1 MKMSITRALAEI
13 KRLDDRINREIMNGT
28 FVGVTVGKNQLRKM
42 HQGNQTI
49 SDAEAAIKGSFQRVD
64 ALMRNRERIKA
75 AVVKSNATVEVTI
88 GDRTLTV
95 AEAIELK
102 KSVSL
107 KETYLVQLRRHLQA
121 ATINIEAIRE
131 KMQQSIDRSIDAVYS
146 SGSTQKVTSE
156 QYDAVAKPQ
165 EERSTPALLDPADI
179 ASRITALEADV
190 SLVKTELDFVLSESN
205 ARTDIDV
212 DLDSV

>member
-42 HQGNQTI
+42 YQGNQTI
-49 SDAEAAIKGSFQRVD
+49 RDAEAAIKGSFQRVD

-107 KETYLVQLRRHLQA
+107 KETYLVQLRHHMKYAISSVEGIA
-121 ATINIEAIRE
+121 A
-131 KMQQSIDRSIDAVYS
+131 KMQLSIDRSIDAVYS

-179 ASRITALEADV
+179 ASRIVALEADV